1 MPEPHELDAW
11 GRPAGVSNYADLLPA
26 AILQEIPGC
35 PGSARGTAAIIRVGD
50 DAARLNDGA
59 ILVARSADPGWAPL
73 LPRVRGMV
81 LATGGVFSHGVIV
94 VREYGIPV
102 VAGVKEATN
111 RIANGQLIAIDG
123 TQGEI
128 RLLAPEHE
136 TRDP

>member
-1 MPEPHELDAW
+1 
-11 GRPAGVSNYADLLPA
+11 
-26 AILQEIPGC
+26 
-35 PGSARGTAAIIRVGD
+35 
-50 DAARLNDGA
+50 
-59 ILVARSADPGWAPL
+59 
-73 LPRVRGMV
+73 MV
-81 LATGGVFSHGVIV
+81 LATGGVLSHGVIV
-94 VREYGIPV
+94 AREYGIPV